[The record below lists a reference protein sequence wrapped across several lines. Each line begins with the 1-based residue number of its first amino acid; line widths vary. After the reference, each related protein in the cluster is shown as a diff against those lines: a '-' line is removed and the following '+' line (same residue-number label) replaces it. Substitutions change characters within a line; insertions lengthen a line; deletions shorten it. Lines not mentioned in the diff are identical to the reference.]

1 MFRARTRTTRSVVL
15 LLTTVGLLVSGCS
28 GSHDK
33 AASTSTS
40 TTSASSAAT
49 STAPATHPAKQPPP
63 APPVAQCRD
72 LGYRDVAVFFND
84 TQPVPC
90 SSTHTAYTFAVEQ
103 LPSRIAFQGV
113 KIQNDAIQSAAA
125 DRCHAA
131 FRRFVGGNDATR
143 ALARLSVTYFLPRQI
158 GFHLGARWVRCDV
171 VALKTART
179 LAPLPAK
186 LQGFLDSPSALTTYG
201 VCSKGKPGVSRL
213 LMCSERHEYRAVAAI
228 RLGGATAPYPGL
240 KATVDLGTTRCKKLV
255 AKQLGVTSGFTYS
268 WTYPSTTDWAAGQ
281 RFGYCWNQTKS

>member
-1 MFRARTRTTRSVVL
+1 MFRARTRRTPAAVL

-33 AASTSTS
+33 AASTSTA
-40 TTSASSAAT
+40 TTTASSAVT
-49 STAPATHPAKQPPP
+49 SAAPATHPAKQPPP

-72 LGYRDVAVFFND
+72 LAYRDVAVFFND

-103 LPSRIAFQGV
+103 LPSRIAFPGV
-113 KIQNDAIQSAAA
+113 KIQNDAIQNAAA

-143 ALARLSVTYFLPRQI
+143 ALARLSVTYFVPRQV

-171 VALKTART
+171 VALKTARS

-213 LMCSERHEYRAVAAI
+213 LMCSERHEYRALAAI
-228 RLGGATAPYPGL
+228 RLGNATAPYPGVN
-240 KATVDLGTTRCKKLV
+240 ATINLGTQRCKKLV

-281 RFGYCWNQTKS
+281 RFGYCWNQTNS

>member
-1 MFRARTRTTRSVVL
+1 MFRARTRRRAAVL
-15 LLTTVGLLVSGCS
+15 LFTTVGFLASGCS
-28 GSHDK
+28 GSHDH
-33 AASTSTS
+33 AASTSN
-40 TTSASSAAT
+40 TTTTSSAAT

-63 APPVAQCRD
+63 APAVAQCRD
-72 LGYRDVAVFFND
+72 LAYSDVAVFFND

-103 LPSRIAFQGV
+103 LPSRIAFPGV
-113 KIQNDAIQSAAA
+113 KIQNDAIQKAAA

-131 FRRFVGGNDATR
+131 FGRFVGGNDATR
-143 ALARLSVTYFLPRQI
+143 ALARLAVTYFLPRQV

-171 VALKTART
+171 VALKTARS

-186 LQGFLDSPSALTTYG
+186 LQGFLDSPSALTAYG

-213 LMCSERHEYRAVAAI
+213 LMCSERHEYRALAAI
-228 RLGGATAPYPGL
+228 RLGSATAPYPGVN
-240 KATVDLGTTRCKKLV
+240 ATVNLGTRRCKKLV
-255 AKQLGVTSGFTYS
+255 AKQLGVTGGFTYS
-268 WTYPSTTDWAAGQ
+268 WTYPSTSDWAAGQ

>member
-1 MFRARTRTTRSVVL
+1 MFRARTGRRAAVL

-28 GSHDK
+28 GSHDN
-33 AASTSTS
+33 AASTSATT
-40 TTSASSAAT
+40 TTSSAVT
-49 STAPATHPAKQPPP
+49 GSAPATRPAKQPPP
-63 APPVAQCRD
+63 APPVAQCRE
-72 LGYRDVAVFFND
+72 LAYSDVAVFFNN

-103 LPSRIAFQGV
+103 LPSRIAFPGV
-113 KIQNDAIQSAAA
+113 TIQNDAIQKAAA

-131 FRRFVGGNDATR
+131 FRRFIGGNDATR
-143 ALARLSVTYFLPRQI
+143 ALARLAVTYFLPRQV

-171 VALKTART
+171 VALKTARS

-213 LMCSERHEYRAVAAI
+213 LMCSERHEYRALAAI
-228 RLGGATAPYPGL
+228 RLGNATAPYPGVN
-240 KATVDLGTTRCKKLV
+240 ATVSLGTRRCKTLV
-255 AKQLGVTSGFTYS
+255 AKQLGVTGGFTYS